1 VDLDGGRYRV
11 MLWGKNVTNEF
22 YVTNV
27 TSAVVDGVARYAGFP
42 ATYGVTF
49 SARY

>member
-1 VDLDGGRYRV
+1 

-27 TSAVVDGVARYAGFP
+27 TSAVVDGVARFAGFP
-42 ATYGVTF
+42 ATFGATVSYHF
-49 SARY
+49 